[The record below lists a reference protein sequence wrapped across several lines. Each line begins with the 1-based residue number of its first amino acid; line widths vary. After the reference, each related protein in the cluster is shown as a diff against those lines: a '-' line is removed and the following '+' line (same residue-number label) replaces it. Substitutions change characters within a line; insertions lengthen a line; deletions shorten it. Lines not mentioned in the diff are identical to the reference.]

1 MWVYCPLKMRI
12 PKPKDQSMPARSN
25 LAESLA
31 APAESGRAPAR
42 ARDRKRALG
51 VFAAL
56 GFAACM
62 AVGMPAAAQEL
73 DDASRTAARAL
84 GTSGL
89 EAFEGGRFQEAS
101 DKLEKAYAIARVPTL
116 GLWSARALAKLGR
129 LLEAAARLEEA
140 ASIELPEGEQE
151 LQRRAKVEAREELE
165 TLQARIPQLV
175 VEVEGAPPDQV
186 SVTLDGKPEPQ
197 IIVGQKLL
205 IDPGRHRIQATYG
218 ESTLK
223 QEVQLAEGD
232 ARTLVLPFSDSAAVA
247 AGTAEAESESS
258 SLAMDRQG
266 GASASPLKALGW
278 VSVGLGGV
286 GLVVGGVAGVIT
298 LGKKS
303 DIEDNPR
310 CNGNRCAPSEQ
321 DVVDSYRSARSIST
335 IGFIAGGVLTAAGVT
350 LLITQS
356 SNGADTQAFIGPG
369 TIGARGT
376 F

>member
-1 MWVYCPLKMRI
+1 
-12 PKPKDQSMPARSN
+12 
-25 LAESLA
+25 
-31 APAESGRAPAR
+31 
-42 ARDRKRALG
+42 
-51 VFAAL
+51 
-56 GFAACM
+56 M
-62 AVGMPAAAQEL
+62 AVGVPAGAQEL

-89 EAFEGGRFQEAS
+89 EAFEGGRYQEAS

-140 ASIELPEGEQE
+140 ANIELAEGEQE
-151 LQRRAKVEAREELE
+151 LQRRAKTEAREELA
-165 TLQARIPQLV
+165 TLQSRIPQLV

-186 SVTLDGKPEPQ
+186 SVTIDGKPDTQ
-197 IIVGQKLL
+197 LVVGEKLQV
-205 IDPGRHRIQATYG
+205 DPGRHRIQATYG
-218 ESTLK
+218 ESTLQ
-223 QEVQLAEGD
+223 QEIQLAEGD
-232 ARTLVLPFSDSAAVA
+232 ARTLVLPFSGNAAA
-247 AGTAEAESESS
+247 AAAPTEGGEDPS
-258 SLAMDRQG
+258 SLEMDKHG
-266 GASASPLKALGW
+266 GASASPLKAFGW
-278 VSVGLGGV
+278 VSLGLGGV

-335 IGFIAGGVLTAAGVT
+335 VGFIAGGVLTAAGVT

-356 SNGADTQAFIGPG
+356 ANGADTQAFIGPG